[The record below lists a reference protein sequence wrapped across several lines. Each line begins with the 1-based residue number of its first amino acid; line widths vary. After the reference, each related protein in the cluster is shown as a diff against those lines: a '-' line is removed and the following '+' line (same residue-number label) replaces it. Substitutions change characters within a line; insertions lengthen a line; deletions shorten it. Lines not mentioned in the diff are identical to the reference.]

1 MAGGYHT
8 HSSVRPGLEEAKEA
22 GTQGGRCKPSHTEQ
36 NETGPCARGLRF
48 GGKTVDGVQLVNC
61 GAGGPCCGQTA
72 PGRGGQE
79 GCPGARV
86 RLERED
92 VREGLRRGLE
102 GRMSSA

>member
-48 GGKTVDGVQLVNC
+48 GGKTVHGVQVVNH
-61 GAGGPCCGQTA
+61 GAGGPAVGRQTL
-72 PGRGGQE
+72 GRG
-79 GCPGARV
+79 ARKSV
-86 RLERED
+86 LGPEW
-92 VREGLRRGLE
+92 GL
-102 GRMSSA
+102 SWFQTP